1 MQRVR
6 FRRLTISL
14 GLALLLSLLL
24 MSGGISAQD
33 ANQAAA
39 DLTWASPSG
48 NTTITVTVN
57 DSDINRSGAQ
67 NDSGPDQYDNA
78 FTIAIPAVVGDTHT
92 FVVANF
98 PIADRNG
105 DGSVNSLDVTIY
117 NPGADTIVDTGPNGT
132 ADLAVQSV
140 DGDNGVIVIRVV
152 DNVIVAADFRL
163 VYNSAVVNVS
173 TDADGAEP
181 TVISSNENI
190 TGFGLRLAETGKTTG
205 LYSATVEIATTVSQT
220 DFAAFDETGV
230 GVDLNGDGDVTDLA
244 VAVGLYEAAYG
255 GADLDPALDGD
266 GNAITVVTAGTVD
279 ETVTGTDLNGDGD
292 ALDVAVAAAAFYEAA
307 YGVDLNGDGDTADAV
322 TQYAANL
329 FPNGSVRPI
338 IQVSSTANDV
348 ITITYTDL
356 DGDLERTAI
365 QSTDSVTVESTDP
378 AFSGL
383 SPASGSAT
391 TDVTPDIVADVTDS
405 DSGVTE
411 ASIAIE
417 VHVWADDGDG
427 KVQEGE
433 VGVPIAGSPFTPTTS
448 AITGG
453 FRATTTLPQQIG
465 DPDLA
470 WRAVATDVAGNAGAS
485 DSDASDTGADISYQA
500 LSVDNT
506 PPSLLEAFAGH
517 ALDADGALDVAANSA
532 TTVRARFDE
541 SLDADSVVPSDFT
554 VGGVTPTAANVSSGN
569 VYLTVSSLAPSA
581 TPEVELVGK
590 VSDRAGNELGAG
602 SKKTASD
609 VIAPTISVTLGA
621 SLTNDTVK
629 VSITS
634 DEDIIGSPTLR
645 INGNA
650 ALGGLTNPGAR
661 LWERTVTKAEADG
674 VDGRVTV
681 YAEGRDASGN
691 VGSKGSL
698 TDGGATGAVTYELDL
713 AINDNGAEPIYVV
726 SGDDAVGAPETSEV
740 NPFVR
745 IQFNG
750 EGTEYEDDA
759 AADVDTHALVT
770 ITTLTLTKDA
780 ETAVDILGTE
790 VRRTDSEFVLAL
802 TGLSVGS
809 TYTITLNAED
819 EIGNVYAL
827 DQTMSLDVVA
837 RAKVALALQPG
848 MNLVSFP
855 EAPVEPGINEVFP
868 ASSNVDVVLAYDPS
882 QDVPWLVSQ
891 RNTGTGLFGSEAEI
905 QTIQIGLGYWVQS
918 TGFNDISYSSRPFIQ
933 AGVVP
938 PPVPP
943 AIPVV
948 GGQSNLVGFVS
959 LTGAANALTDTYFQ
973 GVTWQVAYS
982 FAPDSGWTALRPGD
996 ASTVV
1001 EGKGYILFAAANGW
1015 VTP

>member
-57 DSDINRSGAQ
+57 DSDINKSGAQ

-220 DFAAFDETGV
+220 EFDDFDETGV
-230 GVDLNGDGDVTDLA
+230 GVDL
-244 VAVGLYEAAYG
+244 
-255 GADLDPALDGD
+255 DGD
-266 GNAITVVTAGTVD
+266 GNQTDTAVAPCVYADVYGIGADVCEGTVD
-279 ETVTGTDLNGDGD
+279 ETVLLVDINGNGDQLD
-292 ALDVAVAAAAFYEAA
+292 TALSATAFYEAA

-329 FPNGSVRPI
+329 FPNGTVRPS

-348 ITITYTDL
+348 ITVTYTDL
-356 DGDLERTAI
+356 DGDLERTAA
-365 QSTDSVTVESTDP
+365 QSTDSTTVESTDP

-411 ASIAIE
+411 TSIAIE
-417 VHVWADDGDG
+417 VNVWADDGDG
-427 KVQEGE
+427 KVQDGE
-433 VGVPIAGSPFTPTTS
+433 VGVAIAGSPFTPATS

-470 WRAVATDVAGNAGAS
+470 WRVVATDVAGNGGVS
-485 DSDASDTGADISYQA
+485 DSDTSDTGAAISYQA

-506 PPSLLEAFAGH
+506 PPALLEAFAGH

-541 SLDADSVVPSDFT
+541 SLDANSVVPSDFT

-569 VYLTVSSLAPSA
+569 VYLTVSALAPSA

-621 SLTNDTVK
+621 SLTKDTVK

-650 ALGGLTNPGAR
+650 ALGGLTNPGTR

-713 AINDNGAEPIYVV
+713 AINDGGTSPAYVV
-726 SGDDAVGAPETSEV
+726 SGDEAGGATETSEV

-750 EGTEYEDDA
+750 EGAEYVDGDG
-759 AADVDTHALVT
+759 ADVDTHALVT

-790 VRRTDSEFVLAL
+790 VRRSDTEFVLAL

-819 EIGNVYAL
+819 EIGNVYAA
-827 DQTMSLDVVA
+827 DEATTLDVIA
-837 RAKVALALQPG
+837 RAKVALSLQPG

-855 EAPVEPGINEVFP
+855 ESPVEPGINEVFP

-933 AGVVP
+933 SGVVP

-959 LTGAANALTDTYFQ
+959 LTGAADAESDTYFQ

-982 FAPDSGWTALRPGD
+982 FAPDTGWNASRPGD
-996 ASTVV
+996 ESLV
-1001 EGKGYILFAAANGW
+1001 EAGKGYIVFAAASGW

>member
-1 MQRVR
+1 VQRVR

-33 ANQAAA
+33 ANQAVA

-57 DSDINRSGAQ
+57 DSDINKSGAQ
-67 NDSGPDQYDNA
+67 DDIGPDKFGNVFSIDGFAALGTSLQL
-78 FTIAIPAVVGDTHT
+78 F
-92 FVVANF
+92 VANF

-105 DGSVNSLDVTIY
+105 DGSVNALDVTIY
-117 NPGADTIVDTGPNGT
+117 NPGTDTTVDTGGNGD

-140 DGDNGVIVIRVV
+140 DGDNGIIEIRVV
-152 DNVIVAADFRL
+152 DNVVADAPFRL
-163 VYNSAVVNVS
+163 VYNSAVINVS
-173 TDADGAEP
+173 TDADGGEP
-181 TVISSNENI
+181 AVISSNENI
-190 TGFGLRLAETGKTTG
+190 TGFGLRLDETGKNTG
-205 LYSATVEIATTVSQT
+205 LYSATVEIATSASQT

-230 GVDLNGDGDVTDLA
+230 GVDLNGDGDALDTA
-244 VAVGLYEAAYG
+244 VGVGLYEAAYG
-255 GADLDPALDGD
+255 GADLDPAEG
-266 GNAITVVTAGTVD
+266 ITVVTTGTVD
-279 ETVTGTDLNGDGD
+279 ETVTGTDVNGDGD
-292 ALDVAVAAAAFYEAA
+292 ALDVAVSATYFYEAH
-307 YGVDLNGDGDTADAV
+307 YGVDLNGDGDTEDAV

-329 FPNGSVRPI
+329 FPNGTVRPS

-433 VGVPIAGSPFTPTTS
+433 VGAPIAGSPFTPTTS

-470 WRAVATDVAGNAGAS
+470 WRTVATDVAGNAGAS

-770 ITTLTLTKDA
+770 ITTLTLTKDG

-827 DQTMSLDVVA
+827 DQAMSLDVVA

-933 AGVVP
+933 SGVVP

-982 FAPDSGWTALRPGD
+982 FAPDSGWTASRPGD